1 MLHPDSPDNS
11 SANRRV
17 TLRLL
22 QVGIVAALVLPMV
35 LFVFASAVSYRNI
48 SAIADERAARAL
60 DVLQEQA
67 LKVFRSIDATLDTLE
82 ELVADR
88 TNQEIADDHARLQQR
103 FKRMA
108 AAFPEIQSIW
118 LFDQAGRALVTT
130 VADPP
135 PAGDYAHLDFFRAHM
150 DGGKR
155 RFIGEVTSSTFGGQP
170 YFGISRAR
178 HATDKTFA
186 GVIEV
191 SVVPSDFYRFYAEL
205 VNTGGLQ
212 YALIRDDGTM
222 LARYP
227 RSGAPPARL
236 NAQSGFGKTIAA
248 NAQGGAYAVASQ
260 VDGITRRFAVR
271 KIPEFPLYVS
281 AGIETASIRSEW
293 LNAMGAHLF
302 FGIPATLLLAGSL
315 FYILRRT
322 QHLHEEQDRREAA
335 EDALRQTQK
344 MEAIGHLTGG
354 VAHDFN
360 NLLTIIIGNLER
372 AERQAAALAGEAHE
386 RLQHAIA
393 NAMTGARRAATL
405 TQRLLAFSRQAPHKP
420 ERIDP
425 NKLLT
430 GLSDFLTR
438 SLGEKVSL
446 ETVGAAGLWA
456 CEVDRSELEAALVN
470 LAVNARD
477 AMPDGGKLTVESS
490 NAYLDEAYCRQYDEV
505 RPGQYVLISVTDTGT
520 GMSPELARQAI
531 EPFFTTKPPGQGTG
545 LGLSQVYGFVK
556 QSGGHFK
563 IYSEPGEG
571 TTVKMYLP
579 RAAGQMDVAKEPP
592 EPPVVPGAGESILVV
607 EDDADVRTYV
617 VETLRELKYRVQHA
631 SSAEDALRLIDGQA
645 VDLLL
650 TDVVLPGINGR
661 RLAEELT
668 GRQPSLKVIYM
679 TGYSRNAIVHQGRL
693 DAGLEM
699 LQKPLTSSDLARAVG
714 KVLKSG

>member
-1 MLHPDSPDNS
+1 
-11 SANRRV
+11 
-17 TLRLL
+17 
-22 QVGIVAALVLPMV
+22 
-35 LFVFASAVSYRNI
+35 
-48 SAIADERAARAL
+48 
-60 DVLQEQA
+60 
-67 LKVFRSIDATLDTLE
+67 
-82 ELVADR
+82 
-88 TNQEIADDHARLQQR
+88 
-103 FKRMA
+103 
-108 AAFPEIQSIW
+108 
-118 LFDQAGRALVTT
+118 
-130 VADPP
+130 
-135 PAGDYAHLDFFRAHM
+135 
-150 DGGKR
+150 
-155 RFIGEVTSSTFGGQP
+155 
-170 YFGISRAR
+170 
-178 HATDKTFA
+178 
-186 GVIEV
+186 
-191 SVVPSDFYRFYAEL
+191 
-205 VNTGGLQ
+205 
-212 YALIRDDGTM
+212 
-222 LARYP
+222 
-227 RSGAPPARL
+227 
-236 NAQSGFGKTIAA
+236 
-248 NAQGGAYAVASQ
+248 
-260 VDGITRRFAVR
+260 
-271 KIPEFPLYVS
+271 
-281 AGIETASIRSEW
+281 
-293 LNAMGAHLF
+293 
-302 FGIPATLLLAGSL
+302 
-315 FYILRRT
+315 
-322 QHLHEEQDRREAA
+322 
-335 EDALRQTQK
+335 
-344 MEAIGHLTGG
+344 
-354 VAHDFN
+354 
-360 NLLTIIIGNLER
+360 
-372 AERQAAALAGEAHE
+372 
-386 RLQHAIA
+386 
-393 NAMTGARRAATL
+393 MTGARRAATL